1 MDKRSAL
8 RIFAL
13 RGVAKQSQDRDQ
25 TVWYYP
31 GIRRRLR
38 WSYLVSSTFPLVIVG
53 VLLIG
58 IHLHSQQQA
67 VRNTQILLATRAARD
82 ISAFISSIET
92 QVLRFGQ
99 NMRDMSPD
107 QLHLAAQ
114 GLLQMN
120 SPDLRELVI
129 FDSRG
134 TVIERFTHQTI
145 VNLAAPHNISSD
157 TVIEAA
163 LLGRG
168 GRSSIYRTDD
178 DQILFTTA
186 MPLRSQGRVIGAI
199 SATISAARINQL
211 LRPLA
216 SDQMSI
222 TTYLLNE
229 RYEVMLRT
237 GPGWY
242 PPPALDRMFRT
253 DVQVSE
259 YDGGNNQR
267 MIGARAA
274 VNPVNWWVIAEQP
287 AHQAFISVWRSVAL
301 LALLVVI
308 VGIGALSLGF
318 VQAETIMR
326 PLAALRAGALALGAG
341 HLDYRIDVDRTDELG
356 QLAQT
361 FNTMAGQ
368 LQDSL
373 SAIEQQNEQL
383 RHGLML
389 ARDIQVGLLPTSP
402 PWNNHA
408 LEVYACSIPAYEVG
422 GDFYTYLAPGHDQA
436 AIAVGD
442 ISGKGVAAALLM
454 ALTSSVV
461 ESHARGAS
469 QPSAVFQALNQL
481 LRPRLKASH
490 MNAALIYAVFDLQWH
505 TMTVSNAGMIAPLLI
520 HTGNAAANESRSAA
534 KRTCQFL
541 DVGGLPIGTLPN
553 AVYHDITVRLEPGDI
568 VLFVS
573 DGVVEARNSGGDL
586 FGFERLEQLITTAT
600 DVHTLVHLVALIQEQ
615 VQEFMG
621 AAEQHDDITIVAVRP
636 GLRSTNRIGGGGDLQ
651 QECGVSKIRMPG

>member
-25 TVWYYP
+25 TVWYHP

-38 WSYLVSSTFPLVIVG
+38 WSYLVSSTLPLVIVG

-58 IHLHSQQQA
+58 IHFRSQQQA
-67 VRNTQILLATRAARD
+67 VRNAQISLATRAARD
-82 ISAFISSIET
+82 ISAYISNIET

-99 NMRDMSPD
+99 NMGDMPPD

-114 GLLQMN
+114 GLLQTN
-120 SPDLRELVI
+120 SPDLHELVI
-129 FDSRG
+129 FDANG
-134 TVIERFTHQTI
+134 TFIGRFAHQPI
-145 VNLAAPHNISSD
+145 VNFAAPRNTSSD
-157 TVIEAA
+157 ALIDAA
-163 LLGRG
+163 LQGRG

-178 DQILFTTA
+178 EQILFTTV
-186 MPLRSQGRVIGAI
+186 MPLRVQGTVIGAI

-211 LRPLA
+211 LRPLD
-216 SDQMSI
+216 SDQVPI

-229 RYEVMLRT
+229 RHEVMLST
-237 GPGWY
+237 GPGWHLL
-242 PPPALDRMFRT
+242 PVLDNMFST
-253 DVQVSE
+253 DAQISE
-259 YDGGNNQR
+259 YHGGNNQG

-287 AHQAFISVWRSVAL
+287 ARQAFISVWRSVTL

-308 VGIGALSLGF
+308 VGIGALSLGLF
-318 VQAETIMR
+318 QAETIVR
-326 PLAALRAGALALGAG
+326 PLAALRVGALKLGAG

-361 FNTMAGQ
+361 FNTMARQ
-368 LQDSL
+368 LQHSL
-373 SAIEQQNEQL
+373 SQIEQQNERL

-402 PWNNHA
+402 PWNNQT
-408 LEVYACSIPAYEVG
+408 LEVYARSIPAYEVG
-422 GDFYTYLAPGHDQA
+422 GDFYTYLVPGHNQA

-454 ALTSSVV
+454 ALTSSMV
-461 ESHARGAS
+461 EAQARVAS

-481 LRPRLKASH
+481 LSPRLKSSH
-490 MNAALIYAVFDLQWH
+490 MNAALLYAVFDLQQH

-520 HTGNAAANESRSAA
+520 HIGKAAANQAQGTA
-534 KRTCQFL
+534 KPTCQL
-541 DVGGLPIGTLPN
+541 IDVGGLPIGTLPN
-553 AVYHDITVRLEPGDI
+553 AVYHDSTVMLEPGDI

-573 DGVVEARNSGGDL
+573 DGVVEARSPGGDL
-586 FGFERLEQLITTAT
+586 FGFERLEQLITSAT
-600 DVHTLVHLVALIQEQ
+600 DLHVLVHLVALIQEQ
-615 VQEFMG
+615 VREFMG
-621 AAEQHDDITIVAVRP
+621 TAEQHDDITIVAVRP
-636 GLRSTNRIGGGGDLQ
+636 GLRSTALAADAISNTIAAH
-651 QECGVSKIRMPG
+651 P